1 MRYLR
6 RQTLNRRAP
15 YDNRLY
21 IDTTDSIVMGTSNN
35 LMLPSGTTAERP
47 VTPVN
52 GMIRYNTTLN
62 EVEMYQSS
70 KWRSLKFK
78 EASPIIQQNLGAGD
92 ANSVYFGPLNAEY
105 NPTNISSNV
114 PLSGG
119 QSVGQFGGQNIFVV
133 VENVIQLYNT
143 NYLIE
148 QNPTLGGATYTGS
161 PSATAALGATTIN
174 FNTALPVT
182 GSSGNGT
189 VATLTFATQP
199 AAPFS
204 VGSTITVTGMT
215 PTAYNGVQVV
225 VSSTTSSVSFNSTAT
240 GSMVFPGEIVSSQ
253 AIYPATNLA
262 NAVVT
267 GSPGLQANTRV
278 VSYSI
283 DTETNALLSI
293 VIDKPLTAA
302 INAGTSLTL
311 TDPSEAVSGY
321 YIKFNSPPPY
331 GKIVTAIIGFDQ

>member
-92 ANSVYFGPLNAEY
+92 ANSIYFGPLNAAY

-225 VSSTTSSVSFNSTAT
+225 VSS
-240 GSMVFPGEIVSSQ
+240 
-253 AIYPATNLA
+253 
-262 NAVVT
+262 
-267 GSPGLQANTRV
+267 R
-278 VSYSI
+278 
-283 DTETNALLSI
+283 
-293 VIDKPLTAA
+293 
-302 INAGTSLTL
+302 
-311 TDPSEAVSGY
+311 
-321 YIKFNSPPPY
+321 
-331 GKIVTAIIGFDQ
+331 

>member
-6 RQTLNRRAP
+6 RQSLNRRAP

-21 IDTTDSIVMGTSNN
+21 VDTTDSIVMKTSNN

-52 GMIRYNTTLN
+52 GMIRYNTTLD

-70 KWRSLKFK
+70 KWRPFKFK

-92 ANSVYFGPLNAEY
+92 ASNVYFGPLNAAY
-105 NPTNISSNV
+105 DPTDISSNV
-114 PLSGG
+114 PGSGG
-119 QSVGQFGGQNIFVV
+119 QSAGQFGGQNILVV
-133 VENVIQLYNT
+133 VENVLQLYNT

-148 QNPTLGGATYTGS
+148 QNPTIGGSAYTGTS
-161 PSATAALGATTIN
+161 SAILDPGATTIY
-174 FNTALPVT
+174 FNTAVDVT

-189 VATLTFATQP
+189 IATLTFTAKT

-204 VGSTITVTGMT
+204 VGSTITITGMT
-215 PTAYNGVQVV
+215 PTAYNGVHTVTA
-225 VSSTTSSVSFNSTAT
+225 STTSSVSFTSTAT
-240 GSMVFPGEIVSSQ
+240 GSLVFPGEIVGST
-253 AIYPATNLA
+253 AIYPAVNLE
-262 NAVVT
+262 NSVVT
-267 GSPGLQANTRV
+267 GPGGVQSNTRV
-278 VSYSI
+278 VSYVTDSN
-283 DTETNALLSI
+283 TGALVSI
-293 VIDKPLTAA
+293 VIDKAVTTS
-302 INAGTSLTL
+302 ISSGTSFTL

-331 GKIVTAIIGFDQ
+331 GKIVTALLGFDQ